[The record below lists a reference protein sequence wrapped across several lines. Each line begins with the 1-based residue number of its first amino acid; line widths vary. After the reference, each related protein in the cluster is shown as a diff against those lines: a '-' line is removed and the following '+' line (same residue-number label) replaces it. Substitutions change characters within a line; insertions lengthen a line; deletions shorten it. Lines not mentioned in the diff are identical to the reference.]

1 MSRQKKTES
10 LAEIIARRRERL
22 IVREGYISLFFRT
35 AILALAG
42 YFLFTQVFLI
52 TQNSGLGMFP
62 ALKDGDL
69 MVVFRMQEE
78 YRQDDVITYR
88 AENKRHVGRIVA
100 SGGDVVDM
108 DEDGKLFINEVQH
121 TGEILYPSYARET
134 GIEYPFN
141 VPEGSYFVMGDY
153 RTQTLD
159 SRDFGS
165 IHRNDVE
172 GKVIT
177 ILRRRSL

>member
-1 MSRQKKTES
+1 MRRQKKRKTF
-10 LAEIIARRRERL
+10 AEIIAQRRERL
-22 IVREGYISLFFRT
+22 IVREGYISLFFRV

-42 YFLFTQVFLI
+42 YFLFTQVFLV
-52 TQNSGLGMFP
+52 TQCSGMGMFP

-88 AENKRHVGRIVA
+88 AENRRHVGRIVA
-100 SGGDVVDM
+100 SGGDEV
-108 DEDGKLFINEVQH
+108 KLSEEGVLIVNGIAQS
-121 TGEILYPSYARET
+121 GEILYPSYARET

-141 VPEGSYFVMGDY
+141 VPEGSFFVMGDY

-159 SRDFGS
+159 SRDFGA
-165 IHRNDVE
+165 IDRNDVE

>member
-1 MSRQKKTES
+1 
-10 LAEIIARRRERL
+10 
-22 IVREGYISLFFRT
+22 
-35 AILALAG
+35 
-42 YFLFTQVFLI
+42 
-52 TQNSGLGMFP
+52 
-62 ALKDGDL
+62 
-69 MVVFRMQEE
+69 MVEE

-88 AENKRHVGRIVA
+88 AENERHVGRIVA

-108 DEDGKLFINEVQH
+108 DEDGRLFVNEVQR

-134 GIEYPFN
+134 GIQYPFN
-141 VPEGSYFVMGDY
+141 VPEGSVFVMGDY

-159 SRDFGS
+159 SRDFGA
-165 IHRNDVE
+165 IDMNDVE

>member
-1 MSRQKKTES
+1 MSRQKKKRTF
-10 LAEIIARRRERL
+10 AEIIARRRERL
-22 IVREGYISLFFRT
+22 IVREGYISLFFRA

-52 TQNSGLGMFP
+52 TQCSGMGMFP

-69 MVVFRMQEE
+69 MIVFRMQQE
-78 YRQDDVITYR
+78 YRQDDVIAYR
-88 AENKRHVGRIVA
+88 AENKRQVGRIVA
-100 SGGDVVDM
+100 SGGDVVNM
-108 DEDGKLFINEVQH
+108 DDDGRLFVNEVQR

-134 GIEYPFN
+134 GTEYPFN
-141 VPEGSYFVMGDY
+141 VPEGSFFVMGDY

-159 SRDFGS
+159 SRDFGA
-165 IHRNDVE
+165 IDRNDVE

>member
-88 AENKRHVGRIVA
+88 AENRRHVGRIVA

-159 SRDFGS
+159 SRDFGA

>member
-1 MSRQKKTES
+1 MSRQKKKRTF
-10 LAEIIARRRERL
+10 ADIIAQRRERL

-35 AILALAG
+35 AILVLAG
-42 YFLFTQVFLI
+42 YFLFTQVFLV

-62 ALKDGDL
+62 AMKDGDL
-69 MVVFRMQEE
+69 MVVFRMHKE

-88 AENKRHVGRIVA
+88 AENRRHVGRIVA
-100 SGGDVVDM
+100 SGGDVVNM
-108 DEDGKLFINEVQH
+108 DEDGKLYINEVQH

-134 GIEYPFN
+134 GIQYPFN
-141 VPEGSYFVMGDY
+141 VPEGSFFIMGDY

-159 SRDFGS
+159 SRDFGA
-165 IHRNDVE
+165 IDRNDVE

>member
-1 MSRQKKTES
+1 MGKRKNKPSF
-10 LAEIIARRRERL
+10 AEIIAKRRERI
-22 IVREGYISLFFRT
+22 IVREGYISLFLRVI
-35 AILALAG
+35 ILALAG
-42 YFLFTQVFLI
+42 CFLFTEVFLV
-52 TQNSGLGMFP
+52 TQCSGLGMFP

-88 AENKRHVGRIVA
+88 AENERHVGRIVA

-108 DEDGKLFINEVQH
+108 DEDGRLFVNEVQR

-134 GIEYPFN
+134 GIQYPFN
-141 VPEGSYFVMGDY
+141 VPEGSVFVMGDY

-159 SRDFGS
+159 SRDFGA
-165 IHRNDVE
+165 IDMNDVE

>member
-1 MSRQKKTES
+1 MSRRKKKRTF
-10 LAEIIARRRERL
+10 ADIIAQRRERL

-35 AILALAG
+35 AILVLAG
-42 YFLFTQVFLI
+42 YFLFTQVFLV

-62 ALKDGDL
+62 AMKDGEL
-69 MVVFRMQEE
+69 LVVFRMHKE

-88 AENKRHVGRIVA
+88 AENRRHVGRIVA
-100 SGGDVVDM
+100 SGGDVVNM
-108 DEDGKLFINEVQH
+108 DEDGKLYINEVQH

-134 GIEYPFN
+134 GIQYPFN
-141 VPEGSYFVMGDY
+141 VPEGSFFIMGDY

-159 SRDFGS
+159 SRDFGA
-165 IHRNDVE
+165 IDRNDVE

>member
-1 MSRQKKTES
+1 MSRQKKKRTF
-10 LAEIIARRRERL
+10 AEIIAQRRERL
-22 IVREGYISLFFRT
+22 IIREGYISLFFRA

-42 YFLFTQVFLI
+42 CILFTQVFLV

-69 MVVFRMQEE
+69 LIVFRLQEE

-88 AENKRHVGRIVA
+88 AENKRQVGRIVA

-108 DEDGKLFINEVQH
+108 DEDGVLYVNEVQR
-121 TGEILYPSYARET
+121 TGEILYPSYARES

-141 VPEGSYFVMGDY
+141 VPEGSFFVMGDY

-159 SRDFGS
+159 SRDFGP
-165 IHRNDVE
+165 IDREDVE

-177 ILRRRSL
+177 LLRRRGL

>member
-1 MSRQKKTES
+1 MSRRKKKRTF
-10 LAEIIARRRERL
+10 ADIIAQRRERL

-35 AILALAG
+35 AVLALAG
-42 YFLFTQVFLI
+42 YFLFTQVFLV
-52 TQNSGLGMFP
+52 TQCSGLGMFP

-78 YRQDDVITYR
+78 YRQDDVIIYR
-88 AENKRHVGRIVA
+88 AENRRHVGRIVA

-108 DEDGKLFINEVQH
+108 DEDGRLFVNEVQRV
-121 TGEILYPSYARET
+121 GEILYPSYARET

-141 VPEGSYFVMGDY
+141 VPEGSVFVMGDY

-159 SRDFGS
+159 SRDFGAIDMS
-165 IHRNDVE
+165 DVE

>member
-78 YRQDDVITYR
+78 YRQDDVIT
-88 AENKRHVGRIVA
+88 
-100 SGGDVVDM
+100 
-108 DEDGKLFINEVQH
+108 
-121 TGEILYPSYARET
+121 
-134 GIEYPFN
+134 
-141 VPEGSYFVMGDY
+141 
-153 RTQTLD
+153 
-159 SRDFGS
+159 
-165 IHRNDVE
+165 
-172 GKVIT
+172 
-177 ILRRRSL
+177 

>member
-1 MSRQKKTES
+1 M
-10 LAEIIARRRERL
+10 
-22 IVREGYISLFFRT
+22 
-35 AILALAG
+35 
-42 YFLFTQVFLI
+42 
-52 TQNSGLGMFP
+52 
-62 ALKDGDL
+62 
-69 MVVFRMQEE
+69 
-78 YRQDDVITYR
+78 
-88 AENKRHVGRIVA
+88 
-100 SGGDVVDM
+100 DM

-121 TGEILYPSYARET
+121 AGEILYPSYARET

-159 SRDFGS
+159 SRDFGA